1 MKRKRFFM
9 ERGKRFAGR
18 AAVVL
23 LAAAVFLAAG
33 CAGGNTSALSGDS
46 GFHFSSQPQT
56 QSQSRYTALAAT
68 GGDGAG
74 PGALPGNPAGQ
85 YGESRSGGGPDPD
98 NDYGGTEEEG
108 GFENEFN
115 AFDANDDFDEF
126 DEFDD
131 FGDFDEFDEFDRH
144 DEDVFDPLRRYN
156 RAMTTFNDRF
166 YRWVMEPTAS
176 GYAKVMPEPVRRSI
190 QHFFKNLGYPVRL
203 VNNTLQLK
211 GGAALEETS
220 RFLINSTMGVGG
232 LFDPATS
239 RFGLEPRNEDF
250 GQTLGHYG
258 LGGGFHVVL
267 PIFGPSNVRD
277 SFGIL
282 VDGFLDPVYYIEG
295 IYPGIA
301 IKGVEGINYASLHL
315 GEYER
320 LTADAI
326 DLYIFLRNAY
336 EQNREK
342 QIEE

>member
-1 MKRKRFFM
+1 MRRM
-9 ERGKRFAGR
+9 KRFAVR
-18 AAVVL
+18 AAAIL
-23 LAAAVFLAAG
+23 LAGIVVMAAG
-33 CAGGNTSALSGDS
+33 CAGGKTPTFSGDS
-46 GFHFSSQPQT
+46 NPHFN
-56 QSQSRYTALAAT
+56 SRDAAFIAT
-68 GGDGAG
+68 GGEGAG
-74 PGALPGNPAGQ
+74 PGVLLGNPSDKS
-85 YGESRSGGGPDPD
+85 GESGESGESGGGGSPVPDSD
-98 NDYGGTEEEG
+98 SDGAEEEG
-108 GFENEFN
+108 GFGNDFDE
-115 AFDANDDFDEF
+115 FDANDDFDEF

-131 FGDFDEFDEFDRH
+131 FGDFDGFDEFDRH
-144 DEDVFDPLRRYN
+144 DEAVFDPLRRYN

-166 YRWVMEPTAS
+166 YRWIIEPTAS
-176 GYAKVMPEPVRRSI
+176 GYAKVMPEPVRSSI
-190 QHFFKNLGYPVRL
+190 QRFFKNLGYPVRL

-220 RFLINSTMGVGG
+220 RFLINSTIGVAG

-239 RFGLEPRNEDF
+239 HFGLETRNEDF

-258 LGGGFHVVL
+258 LGGGFHLVL

-295 IYPGIA
+295 VYPGLA
-301 IKGVEGINYASLHL
+301 IKGVEGLNYASLHL

>member
-1 MKRKRFFM
+1 MRRMKS
-9 ERGKRFAGR
+9 FAGY
-18 AAVVL
+18 AAAVL
-23 LAAAVFLAAG
+23 LAAIVIMTAG
-33 CAGGNTSALSGDS
+33 CAGGKTPSLSGES
-46 GFHFSSQPQT
+46 NPHFN
-56 QSQSRYTALAAT
+56 SRDAAFIAT
-68 GGDGAG
+68 GGEAGG
-74 PGALPGNPAGQ
+74 PGVPPPNPAGESNES
-85 YGESRSGGGPDPD
+85 GESDESGGGGSPVAD
-98 NDYGGTEEEG
+98 NDSDGAEAEG
-108 GFENEFN
+108 GVGNDFDDLEANDEFDD
-115 AFDANDDFDEF
+115 FDDFDEF

-166 YRWVMEPTAS
+166 YLWIMEPTAS
-176 GYAKVMPEPVRRSI
+176 GYAKVMPEPVRSSI
-190 QHFFKNLGYPVRL
+190 QRFFKNLGYPVRL

-220 RFLINSTMGVGG
+220 RFLINSTMGIAG

-239 RFGLEPRNEDF
+239 HFGLEARNEDF

-267 PIFGPSNVRD
+267 PFFGPSNVRD

-295 IYPGIA
+295 VYPGLA
-301 IKGVEGINYASLHL
+301 IKGVEGLNYASLHL

>member
-1 MKRKRFFM
+1 MGRM
-9 ERGKRFAGR
+9 KRFAGY
-18 AAVVL
+18 ASAIL
-23 LAAAVFLAAG
+23 LAGIVVMAAG
-33 CAGGNTSALSGDS
+33 CAGGKTPVFSGDVNS
-46 GFHFSSQPQT
+46 RFNT
-56 QSQSRYTALAAT
+56 QDVAFVST
-68 GGDGAG
+68 GGEVAN
-74 PGALPGNPAGQ
+74 PGTLPGNPDGDSPGSA
-85 YGESRSGGGPDPD
+85 EFGGGDGPVPD
-98 NDYGGTEEEG
+98 NDSGGAEEED
-108 GFENEFN
+108 GFENDFD
-115 AFDANDDFDEF
+115 AFDENDDFD
-126 DEFDD
+126 DFDD
-131 FGDFDEFDEFDRH
+131 FSEFDEFDEFDRH
-144 DEDVFDPLRRYN
+144 DGEVFDPLRRYN
-156 RAMTTFNDRF
+156 RVMTTFNDRA
-166 YRWVMEPTAS
+166 YRWVIEPTAS

-190 QHFFKNLGYPVRL
+190 QRFFKNIGYPVRL

-239 RFGLEPRNEDF
+239 RFGLEERNEDF

-277 SFGIL
+277 AFGIL

-295 IYPGIA
+295 VYPGLA
-301 IKGVEGINYASLHL
+301 IKGVDGINYASLHL

-336 EQNREK
+336 EQSREK
-342 QIEE
+342 QIRE